1 MIPRVNLILKIMQQ
15 KTLKQSVEFSG
26 IGVHSG
32 VVVKV
37 ILEPASVDCG
47 IFFNRFDMPKESRI
61 KATFDHVTDTMM
73 STTLTGE
80 NMATVSTVEHLM
92 SALSGCGITNCLISI
107 SGQEMPI
114 MDGSALSFCDVIKKA
129 GIQDQEKSCKKIKVL
144 KTIFVGNDQSW
155 VKLTPSTERTF
166 SMTFD
171 FYGKIPKELIPSKT
185 YHFNMDREV
194 FCDQIAH
201 ARTFGLYEDA
211 ERLQKM
217 GLARGANLEN
227 TVIVKN
233 GVFLN
238 ENGLKEPNELI
249 KHKILDAIG
258 DLALSPY
265 PLITHYEAYNAS
277 HMLNNKA
284 LRLLFEENANYII
297 E

>member
-1 MIPRVNLILKIMQQ
+1 MTPLIGLNLKSMEQ

-32 VVVKV
+32 IVVKLN
-37 ILEPASVDCG
+37 LEPASIDCG
-47 IFFNRFDMPKESRI
+47 IFFNRSDIPNDSAI
-61 KATFDHVTDTMM
+61 KATFDNVTDTMM

-80 NMATVSTVEHLM
+80 NRASVSTVEHLM
-92 SALSGCGITNCLISI
+92 AALSGCGITNCLIST

-114 MDGSALSFCDVIKKA
+114 MDGSALPFCDIIKKV
-129 GIQDQEKSCKKIKVL
+129 GIQDQQKPSKKIKVL
-144 KTIFVGNDQSW
+144 KTIFVGNDHSW
-155 VKLTPSTERTF
+155 VKLTPSTERIF

-171 FYGKIPKELIPSKT
+171 FYGKIPKELLQSKT
-185 YHFNMDREV
+185 YHFNMDKEV
-194 FCDQIAH
+194 FCNQIAH

-233 GVFLN
+233 GLFLN
-238 ENGLKEPNELI
+238 ENGLRDPDELI

-277 HMLNNKA
+277 HTLNNKI
-284 LRLLFEENANYII
+284 LRLLFEEKTNYTI